1 MDNLLIFVY
10 RFQHESSINSD
21 MAKMMKQIV
30 NSVKSVEVK
39 YRVAS
44 QLGFKD
50 IIESMISGCDLAYLK
65 DTVWRRGTK
74 HM

>member
-1 MDNLLIFVY
+1 
-10 RFQHESSINSD
+10 

-30 NSVKSVEVK
+30 DSVKSVEVK

-50 IIESMISGCDLAYLK
+50 ILENMISGNDLPYLK
-65 DTVWRRGTK
+65 DTVWRRGMK
-74 HM
+74 HY